1 MPSPQRRRC
10 GGRDP
15 GGKPGT
21 LWSEEQ
27 KPCAHD
33 QGRPVHSP
41 QGKEERRPG
50 RGRGRGGGTLGTHL
64 GSTPGT
70 GRFLSSIPPPGPRG
84 ATVHEGH
91 ERRRGRRPR
100 PGPAPARSWLAAPPR
115 PPPPGPVPAR
125 SWLASRLADEDP
137 GSGAL
142 HLAVPDTVPERRSP
156 LAPSPLS
163 QLHGAR
169 ILRPLEG
176 TLLPGG

>member
-1 MPSPQRRRC
+1 MRATSADADDGPAQ
-10 GGRDP
+10 
-15 GGKPGT
+15 
-21 LWSEEQ
+21 
-27 KPCAHD
+27 
-33 QGRPVHSP
+33 
-41 QGKEERRPG
+41 
-50 RGRGRGGGTLGTHL
+50 
-64 GSTPGT
+64 
-70 GRFLSSIPPPGPRG
+70 GPRLL
-84 ATVHEGH
+84 A
-91 ERRRGRRPR
+91 
-100 PGPAPARSWLAAPPR
+100 PGSLPHPV

-125 SWLASRLADEDP
+125 SWLASRLADEDS